1 MKSLKLSALL
11 IIILFVFS
19 CTNSGSSNTTTSDIS
34 NQDSSVAEE
43 SQKEISQF
51 LDSLTT
57 AEASTDNTNTE
68 SENHSD
74 YVKVINECDD
84 KVDFAVDPSGVQ
96 NNYLSG
102 GSSTEIAMK
111 PGDKV
116 RLINGGVIYT
126 HAAGSKGPVYLCK

>member
-1 MKSLKLSALL
+1 MKLLKLSALL
-11 IIILFVFS
+11 IITLFIFS
-19 CTNSGSSNTTTSDIS
+19 CKNSGNSNTDTRDIS

-43 SQKEISQF
+43 SQKENLQSS
-51 LDSLTT
+51 DSLTT
-57 AEASTDNTNTE
+57 AEAITDNTNTE
-68 SENHSD
+68 SENQSD
-74 YVKVINECDD
+74 YIKIINECVD

-126 HAAGSKGPVYLCK
+126 HTAGSTGPVYLCK